1 MAQAYSSLAKWA
13 ASTHLCLDGRT
24 RRPIVDAEGRDVQE
38 RDDYQER
45 RVNGRWMGTVQT
57 EAKVLA
63 YSDPEVGDDLALLE
77 VLQDNF
83 TDVSA
88 EFDDSGNVPLKIGT
102 EIVHVGCTLGLYDST
117 SYGII
122 SQTDRD
128 LIGTGK
134 VFDQTSC
141 MGYPGSSG
149 GGVYLKNGKCVGLL
163 VQRFRRWLELH
174 CPDPPHVG
182 VGHEV
187 QAGVG
192 D

>member
-1 MAQAYSSLAKWA
+1 
-13 ASTHLCLDGRT
+13 
-24 RRPIVDAEGRDVQE
+24 
-38 RDDYQER
+38 
-45 RVNGRWMGTVQT
+45 MGTVQT

-163 VQRFRRWLELH
+163 VRGSGAGLNFIVPTRRMWEWATKYKLEWAI
-174 CPDPPHVG
+174 DPSSPVVIPHKAIVDG
-182 VGHEV
+182 PVEISVPCALRQLIDAITRSNRSGK
-187 QAGVG
+187 AR
-192 D
+192 